1 MQVLTVTGL
10 FAGQH
15 NNKLQMSSIIYLKFL
30 IGVFNPTLSIYPI
43 EGDQKDV
50 SWLEGTTLKTPQ
62 NLLLCNNWLSSYL

>member
-30 IGVFNPTLSIYPI
+30 IGVFNPTMSIYVTEKGVPR
-43 EGDQKDV
+43 GC
-50 SWLEGTTLKTPQ
+50 P
-62 NLLLCNNWLSSYL
+62 